1 MYNPQ
6 KLHPISYLTGV
17 IEAIKQNIFLIIIF
31 LVFNIQDFDFT
42 NITSYIFPAI
52 VFAFFLF
59 SFVAQV
65 LKVYNTTYWIEN
77 DHFILATGIFT
88 KERKELNIRRIQTL
102 DTSQGIINQIVG
114 GVKLQIKTP
123 SDGIDLDTVSKKQSE
138 LIQLTIKAKQQELTS
153 QNEELDLTRI
163 PEQEDNEDISKQ
175 QSQPVRLYKLNF
187 KELLFMALTSGAIGV
202 AFAAISPII
211 GAFSEVIPWEWI
223 TGEFAR
229 ISQAIF
235 VIVLIMVATI
245 VVASYIL
252 GTLIVIIKNY
262 NYTVTQNDNQLN
274 IRYGLFNVK
283 SITVP
288 TDRVQAV
295 VEKQSFLRKLFGF
308 TSIHFVITS
317 DMNGNDK
324 DDISLDGN
332 VMILPFIKRKK
343 AFEII
348 KSLIPSMA
356 FENAE
361 QGMPWRGFHR
371 YFWQETVILL
381 VIATIVNHFWSPWS
395 FVIAAV
401 IILLLIIHSLI
412 VIKSSGLKV
421 RNDELV
427 VRNVTTFGFK
437 NTYFKHGK
445 ILGME
450 IKRNPFLINSD
461 LGHFN
466 FIIAKAA
473 GNEAVGLKFNNY
485 KEVETLQNWYLRGE
499 HHE

>member
-52 VFAFFLF
+52 VFTFFLF
-59 SFVAQV
+59 SFIAQV

-77 DHFILATGIFT
+77 DHFVLATGIFT

-138 LIQLTIKAKQQELTS
+138 LIQRTIKEKQRELTS
-153 QNEELDLTRI
+153 QNEEPDLTSI
-163 PEQEDNEDISKQ
+163 SEPEDNGDNPKQ
-175 QSQPVRLYKLNF
+175 LSEPVRLYKLNF
-187 KELLFMALTSGAIGV
+187 KELLFMALTSGVIGV

-211 GAFSEVIPWEWI
+211 GAFSEVIPWEWL

-245 VVASYIL
+245 IIASYIL

-295 VEKQSFLRKLFGF
+295 VERQSFLRKLFGF

-324 DDISLDGN
+324 EDISLDGN

-361 QGMPWRGFHR
+361 KGMPWRGFHR
-371 YFWQETVILL
+371 HFWRETVILL
-381 VIATIVNHFWSPWS
+381 VLATIVNYFWLPWS
-395 FVIAAV
+395 FLIAT
-401 IILLLIIHSLI
+401 IMILLLIIHSLI

-427 VRNVTTFGFK
+427 VRNVTMFGFK
-437 NTYFKHGK
+437 NTYFKHDK

-461 LGHFN
+461 LGNFN

-473 GNEAVGLKFNNY
+473 GSEAIGLKFNNY

>member
-1 MYNPQ
+1 MYSPQ
-6 KLHPISYLTGV
+6 KLHPISYLTGI

-42 NITSYIFPAI
+42 SITSYIFPAI

-77 DHFILATGIFT
+77 DHFVLATGIFT

-138 LIQLTIKAKQQELTS
+138 LIQRTIKEKQQELTS
-153 QNEELDLTRI
+153 QNEERDLTRT
-163 PEQEDNEDISKQ
+163 PSQEDKEDIQ
-175 QSQPVRLYKLNF
+175 EQVSQPVRLYKLNF

-211 GAFSEVIPWEWI
+211 GAFSEVIPWEWL

-235 VIVLIMVATI
+235 VIMLIMIAAI
-245 VVASYIL
+245 VIASYIL

-262 NYTVTQNDNQLN
+262 NYTVTQNENQLN

-348 KSLIPSMA
+348 KSLIPSMT
-356 FENAE
+356 FEDAE

-371 YFWQETVILL
+371 HFWRETVVLL
-381 VIATIVNHFWSPWS
+381 VIATIVTYFWTPWS
-395 FVIAAV
+395 FLIATV
-401 IILLLIIHSLI
+401 MILLLIIHSYI

-421 RNDELV
+421 QNDELV

-437 NTYFKHGK
+437 NTYFKHDK

-461 LGHFN
+461 LGNFN

-473 GNEAVGLKFNNY
+473 GSEAVGLKFNNY
-485 KEVETLQNWYLRGE
+485 KEVETLQNWYLRSE